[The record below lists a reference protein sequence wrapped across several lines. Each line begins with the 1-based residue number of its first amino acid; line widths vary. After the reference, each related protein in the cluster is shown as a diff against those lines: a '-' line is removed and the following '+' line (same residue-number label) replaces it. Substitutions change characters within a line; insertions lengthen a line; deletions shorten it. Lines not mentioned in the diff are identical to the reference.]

1 METAPRSLDQLFN
14 TLKIDVNDLDDLEG
28 FISRQTW
35 IKKFNDFLENRQLD
49 DHVQTLKFLISLKV
63 LDNLQAKQTKMK
75 TKIQDSKAQVCRQ
88 ILQKFF
94 SEDNYILPLS
104 DEKLQ
109 ETLLNFDSQ
118 TFEEKHVK
126 VLKEVKKDPTV
137 WHEGLEPI
145 FMKFLSTTSPSFIA
159 CLLSIL

>member
-1 METAPRSLDQLFN
+1 METAPRSLDQLLN
-14 TLKIDVNDLDDLEG
+14 TLKIDVNDLDDLES

-35 IKKFNDFLENRQLD
+35 IKKFNEFLENRQLD

-75 TKIQDSKAQVCRQ
+75 TKIQDSKAQVCRE

-94 SEDNYILPLS
+94 SEDSYILPLS

-109 ETLLNFDSQ
+109 ETLLNFDPQ

-126 VLKEVKKDPTV
+126 VLKEAKKDPTV

-145 FMKFLSTTSPSFIA
+145 YMKFLSTASPSFIA

>member
-1 METAPRSLDQLFN
+1 METAPRSLDQLLN
-14 TLKIDVNDLDDLEG
+14 TLKIDVKDLDDLES

-35 IKKFNDFLENRQLD
+35 IKKFNEFLENRQLD

-75 TKIQDSKAQVCRQ
+75 TKIQDSKAQVCRE

-126 VLKEVKKDPTV
+126 VLNEAKKDPTV

-145 FMKFLSTTSPSFIA
+145 YMKFLSTASPSFIA